1 MGRVGGEEFCA
12 LLPET
17 SNDAALQVAERLRA
31 GVEALDLG
39 SVAAGLRVT
48 VSVGVAQARAT
59 DPDFTAVLA
68 RADAA
73 LYRAK
78 QSGRN
83 RVVSDETT

>member
-1 MGRVGGEEFCA
+1 
-12 LLPET
+12 
-17 SNDAALQVAERLRA
+17 VAP
-31 GVEALDLG
+31 
-39 SVAAGLRVT
+39 GLRVT

-59 DPDFTAVLA
+59 DADFAAVLA

-78 QSGRN
+78 QEGRN